1 MPSIQPISGM
11 SIEFL
16 EKEIVQ
22 QIRKFQ
28 LEPTLCNRESGNSPE
43 LKCKAVLATFAENLT
58 RALLSLEGRQVCN
71 TFALVFSIPFLTKYI
86 RKIAWST
93 RADQNQQYFTV
104 KPFQF
109 EHQKGQ
115 NQVSTFQRCPY
126 YRSRCFGITRNS
138 CVI

>member
-1 MPSIQPISGM
+1 MPSIHPISGM

-93 RADQNQQYFTV
+93 RADQNKQYFTV

-109 EHQKGQ
+109 EHQRDRTKCPLFRGVLIIEVG
-115 NQVSTFQRCPY
+115 VS
-126 YRSRCFGITRNS
+126 
-138 CVI
+138 V